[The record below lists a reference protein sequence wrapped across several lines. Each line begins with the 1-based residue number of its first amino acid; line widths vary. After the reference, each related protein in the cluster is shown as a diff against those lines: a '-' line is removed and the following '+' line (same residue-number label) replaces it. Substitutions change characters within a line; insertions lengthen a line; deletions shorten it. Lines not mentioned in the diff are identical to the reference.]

1 MKVKVNEKVFNAI
14 SFWEEYYTIDELVND
29 FLFRREMNL
38 RYFTA
43 TYECLNELRVYDM
56 LNILKNGYELENSLK

>member
-1 MKVKVNEKVFNAI
+1 MKVKVNEKIYEAI

-29 FLFRREMNL
+29 FLFSREMNL
-38 RYFTA
+38 RYCTA
-43 TYECLNELRVYDM
+43 TNESLNELRVDDM